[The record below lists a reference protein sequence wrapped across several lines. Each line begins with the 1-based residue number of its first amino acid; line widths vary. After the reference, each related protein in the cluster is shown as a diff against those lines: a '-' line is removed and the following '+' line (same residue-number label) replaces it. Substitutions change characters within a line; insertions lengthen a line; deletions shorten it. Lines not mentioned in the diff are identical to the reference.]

1 MKHFVDTDLIVEQL
15 RVRGHE
21 VGHVI
26 PVSDN
31 AGEFEF
37 QVDGGLLSLAEV
49 RALLEAEPQTTRA

>member
-1 MKHFVDTDLIVEQL
+1 MKHFTDTGLIVEQL
-15 RVRGHE
+15 RARGHE
-21 VGHVI
+21 VGNVI

-49 RALLEAEPQTTRA
+49 RALLEAEPAAAQA